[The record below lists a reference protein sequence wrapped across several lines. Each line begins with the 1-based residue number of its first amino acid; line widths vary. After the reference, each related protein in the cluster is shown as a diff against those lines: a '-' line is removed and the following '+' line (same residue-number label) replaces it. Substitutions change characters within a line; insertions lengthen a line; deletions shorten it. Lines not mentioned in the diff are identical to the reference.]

1 MTPEDVARASV
12 EIEGAEISFETGKL
26 AKQAGGAVVV
36 RAGDTM
42 VLCTA
47 TAGNPRDVDFLPLT
61 VDVEERMYAAG
72 KIPGSFF
79 KREGRPSEKGI
90 LTARMIDR
98 PIRPLFP
105 KGWRYETQ
113 IVATPMCIDHVNT
126 YDILAMNGA
135 SAALAVSDIPFP
147 AQMGAVR
154 IGKLEGKFVVNPGEA
169 DLPESELD
177 LIVAGTD
184 DAILMVEAGA
194 SEITEAELLDAL
206 DIAHTEIRKLCAAQ
220 RELAERAGKPKIEVE
235 VPVVDEALYEEIRRS
250 HGEQLDQATQV
261 EDKLERQQATAEV
274 EEAVLA
280 KYALLDEE
288 AADAVDPERR
298 AQVQRAFDKLEKD
311 IIRQRIAV
319 DKRRPDGRSA
329 NEIRAVSCEVGV
341 APRTHGSALFTRG
354 QTQAFTVATLG
365 TSREEQRL
373 DTLGLETSKRYIH
386 HYNFPPFSVGEAG
399 FMRGPK
405 RRDIGHGALA
415 ERALLPMI
423 PPAEDFPYT
432 IRVVSDILES
442 NGSSSMASVCGSTR
456 SLRGAGGKIRQPGAG
471 VGLGPV
477 NGGGGLG
484 LRSAS

>member
-1 MTPEDVARASV
+1 MTS
-12 EIEGAEISFETGKL
+12 
-26 AKQAGGAVVV
+26 
-36 RAGDTM
+36 
-42 VLCTA
+42 
-47 TAGNPRDVDFLPLT
+47 
-61 VDVEERMYAAG
+61 EE
-72 KIPGSFF
+72 
-79 KREGRPSEKGI
+79 GI

-113 IVATPMCIDHVNT
+113 IVATPMCIDHVNA

-220 RELAERAGKPKIEVE
+220 RELAEKAGKPKIEVE
-235 VPVVDEALYEEIRRS
+235 VPVVDEALYEEIRQS

-274 EEAVLA
+274 EEAVLT

-288 AADAVDPERR
+288 AADADPERR

-329 NEIRAVSCEVGV
+329 DEIRAVSCEVGV

-373 DTLGLETSKRYIH
+373 DTLGLETSKR
-386 HYNFPPFSVGEAG
+386 
-399 FMRGPK
+399 
-405 RRDIGHGALA
+405 
-415 ERALLPMI
+415 
-423 PPAEDFPYT
+423 
-432 IRVVSDILES
+432 
-442 NGSSSMASVCGSTR
+442 
-456 SLRGAGGKIRQPGAG
+456 
-471 VGLGPV
+471 
-477 NGGGGLG
+477 
-484 LRSAS
+484 